1 MFDQNNFLQGNSPPN
16 PDAIVAPNAILES
29 ADTLAIKSEQGF
41 NLGEVISHHLADT
54 ALWDIE
60 IMGFD
65 LSITKRVVMMWI
77 ASVILL
83 SVLIPMARDFARK
96 PFERPSRFK
105 AFIESIVSFIRTD
118 VGKATM
124 GSHSKTYE
132 PFLLTLFFFILLL
145 NLLGLVPPLGEAA
158 QLIGESL
165 GWLAHRASGGETP
178 LLVKLWPG
186 ITATGDV
193 SVTAA
198 LAGLVFLLILSSG
211 FIYQGIAYLKNI
223 VPGGV
228 PPGIGQL
235 LWLIELVGLLIKP
248 MALAIRLLAN
258 MTAGH
263 IIILILMSFIFQF
276 QSYYL
281 VPVSIVSSTA
291 IYFLEIFVAFL
302 QAFIFTFLAS
312 LFISEAQHRH

>member
-1 MFDQNNFLQGNSPPN
+1 MFDQNNSLQGVLSPN
-16 PDAIVAPNAILES
+16 PDATGAPNAILKS
-29 ADTLAIKSEQGF
+29 ADPLVVQPEQGF
-41 NLGEVISHHLADT
+41 DLGEVISHHLAD
-54 ALWDIE
+54 APLWDIQ

-65 LSITKRVVMMWI
+65 ISITKRVVMMWI
-77 ASVILL
+77 ASITLL
-83 SVLIPMARDFARK
+83 SILIPMARNFARR
-96 PFERPSRFK
+96 PFERPSRFG
-105 AFIESIVSFIRTD
+105 AFMESIVSFIRVD
-118 VGKATM
+118 VGRATM

-165 GWLAHRASGGETP
+165 GWVGHHAPGGEPP

-186 ITATGDV
+186 ITATGDI

-211 FIYQGIAYLKNI
+211 FVYQGIAYLKNI
-223 VPGGV
+223 VPRGV

-248 MALAIRLLAN
+248 AALSIRLLAN